1 MTPQQQELIRAS
13 WSSVAPI
20 ADDAARIFY
29 DRLFELDP
37 SIRPMFA
44 HTDMD
49 GQRKVLMQT
58 LAVVVKSI
66 DRLET
71 LVPAV
76 EALGRRHAGYGVQP
90 GHYATVGRALLD
102 TLEAGLGKAFTPV
115 VRDAW
120 TEAYTILASVMLAAT
135 DSVEAPAAA

>member
-1 MTPQQQELIRAS
+1 MTPQQQDLIRAS
-13 WSSVAPI
+13 WASVAPI
-20 ADDAARIFY
+20 ADDAARLFY

-37 SIRPMFA
+37 SLRPMFA
-44 HTDMD
+44 HTDMA

-76 EALGRRHAGYGVQP
+76 EALGRRHVGYGVRP

-102 TLEAGLGKAFTPV
+102 TLETGLGGAFTPA
-115 VRDAW
+115 VREAW
-120 TEAYTILASVMLAAT
+120 SEAYTLLAGVMLAAS
-135 DSVEAPAAA
+135 DARDAIAA